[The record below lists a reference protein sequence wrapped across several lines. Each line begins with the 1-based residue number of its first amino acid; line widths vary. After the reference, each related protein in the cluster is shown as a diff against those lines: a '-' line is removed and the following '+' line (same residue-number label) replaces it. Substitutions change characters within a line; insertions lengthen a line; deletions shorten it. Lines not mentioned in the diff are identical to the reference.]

1 MHSTHHQPN
10 FNPTPILRFFLY
22 GGVMVGSCWVE
33 TIHPNISD
41 SLYTKA
47 LQKKMVGWLLCWRIL
62 EQLQCS
68 AELVG
73 TRGALVSTTD
83 AVDAGDDIVDLLTTH
98 QLADALEVAVTAAQE
113 EDLLD
118 DIVLIGSYVDEFR
131 TGAFCFV
138 LNVFCFHNLV
148 CLCLDDGQ

>member
-1 MHSTHHQPN
+1 
-10 FNPTPILRFFLY
+10 
-22 GGVMVGSCWVE
+22 MVGSCWVE

-47 LQKKMVGWLLCWRIL
+47 LQKKMVGWLLRWRIL
-62 EQLQCS
+62 EQLH
-68 AELVG
+68 
-73 TRGALVSTTD
+73 
-83 AVDAGDDIVDLLTTH
+83 IVDLLTTH
-98 QLADALEVAVTAAQE
+98 QLADALQVAMTAAQE

-118 DIVLIGSYVDEFR
+118 NVVLVGSYVDEFR